1 MLRELH
7 EVLLEMQD
15 SITPLASAAQA
26 GVRLSSLELTL
37 PLDMLAVL
45 RDGHCVLLT
54 DVTRCQTDAHTQ
66 VAATRLHLGLQAV
79 DAAGAEGAEG
89 ADGV

>member
-7 EVLLEMQD
+7 EVLLEMHD
-15 SITPLASAAQA
+15 SVTPLASTAQA

-45 RDGHCVLLT
+45 RGGRCVLLA
-54 DVTRCQTDAHTQ
+54 DVARSQTDAHWQ
-66 VAATRLHLGLQAV
+66 VPATRLHVGLHAI
-79 DAAGAEGAEG
+79 DASTAAGG
-89 ADGV
+89 DDV

>member
-15 SITPLASAAQA
+15 SVTPLARAAQV

-45 RDGHCVLLT
+45 RGGRCVLLA
-54 DVTRCQTDAHTQ
+54 DVARSQTDAHWQ
-66 VAATRLHLGLQAV
+66 VAATRLHVGLQAV
-79 DAAGAEGAEG
+79 EAGAAAGGDDA
-89 ADGV
+89 

>member
-7 EVLLEMQD
+7 EVLLEMHD
-15 SITPLASAAQA
+15 SVTPLASAAQA

-45 RDGHCVLLT
+45 RGGRCVLLA
-54 DVTRCQTDAHTQ
+54 DVARSQTDAHRQ
-66 VAATRLHLGLQAV
+66 AAATRLHVGLQAV
-79 DAAGAEGAEG
+79 DAG
-89 ADGV
+89 ADDGGDDD

>member
-7 EVLLEMQD
+7 EVLLEMQA
-15 SITPLASAAQA
+15 SVTPLASAAQA

-45 RDGHCVLLT
+45 RGGHCVLLA
-54 DVTRCQTDAHTQ
+54 DVARSQTDAHRQ
-66 VAATRLHLGLQAV
+66 VAATRLHVGLQAV
-79 DAAGAEGAEG
+79 DTGS
-89 ADGV
+89 ADGGEGV

>member
-7 EVLLEMQD
+7 EVLLEMQA
-15 SITPLASAAQA
+15 SVTPLASAAQA

-45 RDGHCVLLT
+45 RGGRCVLLA
-54 DVTRCQTDAHTQ
+54 DVARSQTDAHSQ
-66 VAATRLHLGLQAV
+66 AAPARLHVGLQAV
-79 DAAGAEGAEG
+79 DAETFAGDAHG
-89 ADGV
+89 